1 MSARKLSE
9 MQQGLNPGACLI
21 KQGIAVL
28 FFAVKLVVCFHMAI
42 LDEVL
47 LHSPSQ
53 GTGCTSGL
61 QWDLLF
67 NYPKEVKS
75 KKANKL
81 YVQFL
86 EQTEQRKKYVF
97 LGGKKLKL
105 QCFRILQIFTEKVSL
120 NETLNVYD

>member
-1 MSARKLSE
+1 
-9 MQQGLNPGACLI
+9 
-21 KQGIAVL
+21 
-28 FFAVKLVVCFHMAI
+28 MAI
-42 LDEVL
+42 LDNVL

-97 LGGKKLKL
+97 LGGKKVKITML
-105 QCFRILQIFTEKVSL
+105 QDFADFQRKSFSE
-120 NETLNVYD
+120 